1 MRLCRILAIAPFS
14 LLWLAGCGDDASTAV
29 AAPGVDA
36 GAAVADATAPDAT
49 TEPEADATTER
60 LVPEFGADG
69 AGRIVAYVGPNDGL
83 ERPRDLGFNPM
94 VPGELWVFDRATD
107 GVVIANNAGTD
118 QQMVEYF
125 IDAFADHFMEEV
137 SSASFAPNGFF
148 GTCGESRNTYNGLAP
163 PDDFMGP
170 ALWTADRSIFA
181 NVFQDP
187 FGDMLGSHMDML
199 HQSPLCM
206 GIEYDGGMG
215 MNGYWVAD
223 GLNGHLV
230 YYDFREDHG
239 PGADDHS
246 DGVVRRYV
254 EVELTR
260 EPNVPSHMA
269 LDWDARLLYIADTG
283 ADRVLWVNIDSGQ
296 FERALQPLNEPL
308 AEFSVWGGV
317 EWGVFLEGIDR
328 PSGMA
333 INENRLFVGEYGTGT
348 IIAYDLGDGR
358 ELGRFDTQG
367 TALMGIEISPEG
379 DLWFVDADFAEV
391 TRIE

>member
-1 MRLCRILAIAPFS
+1 MRFARLFCIAPLS
-14 LLWLAGCGDDASTAV
+14 LLSFAACGEEVVVSSV
-29 AAPGVDA
+29 PDA
-36 GAAVADATAPDAT
+36 GVSGDAAVADVTSTPDAT
-49 TEPEADATTER
+49 ATADNP
-60 LVPEFGADG
+60 VPEFGENG
-69 AGRIVAYVGPNDGL
+69 EGQIVAYVGPQDGL
-83 ERPRDLGFNPM
+83 ERPRDLAFNPA
-94 VPGELWVFDRATD
+94 VPGELWVFDRASD
-107 GVVIANNAGTD
+107 GVIIANNAGTPEQTTEFFKD
-118 QQMVEYF
+118 T
-125 IDAFADHFMEEV
+125 FADHFMEEV
-137 SSASFAPNGFF
+137 ASASFAPNGFF
-148 GTCGESRNTYNGLAP
+148 GTCGESRNTYNDLAP
-163 PDDFMGP
+163 PNDFMGP
-170 ALWTADRSIFA
+170 ALWTSDRSIFA
-181 NVFQDP
+181 AVNQDP
-187 FGDMLGSHMDML
+187 FGALGGSHMDML

-206 GIEYDGGMG
+206 GIEHDGGVG

-223 GLNGHLV
+223 GLSGHLV
-230 YYDFREDHG
+230 YYDFGEDHG

-269 LDWDARLLYIADTG
+269 LDFDARLLYIADTG
-283 ADRVLWVNIDSGQ
+283 TGRVLWVNIDSGQ

-317 EWGVFLEGIDR
+317 QWGVFAEDLDR

-333 INENRLFVGEYGTGT
+333 INANRLFVGEYGTGE
-348 IIAYDLGDGR
+348 IIAYDLGDGA

-367 TALMGIEISPEG
+367 TALMGLEIGPEG